1 MASTTW
7 LEITHPVGNPGIFQL
22 EVLVNDLGENGKL

>member
-1 MASTTW
+1 MVSTTW

-22 EVLVNDLGENGKL
+22 EVLVSDPGEKGKL